1 MKTFA
6 VIDDAKVVDFTISE
20 SKEQAEESTGK
31 TCIEYFNVVPGW
43 SYVDGTFISP
53 A

>member
-6 VIDDAKVVDFTISE
+6 VIDNGAVVGLVVSE
-20 SKEQAEESTGK
+20 SREQAEESTEK

-43 SYVDGTFISP
+43 SYVDGRFVSP

>member
-6 VIDDAKVVDFTISE
+6 VIDAAKVVDFIISE

-31 TCIEYFNVVPGW
+31 TCVEYFNVVPGW
-43 SYVDGTFISP
+43 TYVDGTFISP